1 MVHGLSRC
9 GLTIAVCALA
19 AAPVHAYILS
29 TRWSETATNQPTGP
43 QGSPVTIT
51 WSLAP
56 DQTAIPTTT
65 PSSPSTLI
73 GFLDSHWGAGPGGTD
88 LAQRPWFYIFNQ
100 SMERL
105 GAISGVT
112 FLYEP
117 NDDGITPTPEMG
129 RAFSN
134 AQAAAGDLGERGD
147 VRIGGNAFPPDKPYL
162 ALTYFPPYAEM
173 MFNTNEAP
181 NFTNSYDNYRYFRN
195 TVMHEAMHAAGVNH
209 VNSSTA
215 EFLAEPYITPNFDGP
230 QLDDILALQRHYGDA
245 LEKNGGNDAYGVATP
260 LGPLAAG
267 QSITRGTLGS
277 STVVDPSAIDFVS
290 IDDAS
295 DVDYFSFSL
304 AQPSTVTLDLA
315 PQGTTYPMGASA
327 GSQSSFN
334 TRMLSDLSLALF
346 DSSGTLQIGS
356 TANANGAGS
365 GETILTALASG
376 TYYARVTGAQN
387 DVQLYQI
394 GVSAVAA
401 TGADFNEDGFVDG
414 DDLTAWWG
422 EFGRAG
428 DATHQHGDSNG
439 DLAVDG
445 ADFLAWQRTLQMPM
459 MTANFTGVPEP
470 TGWALAMAAIMASL
484 HRRRN
489 RS

>member
-1 MVHGLSRC
+1 MMVHGFSRY
-9 GLTIAVCALA
+9 GLAIAVCALA
-19 AAPVHAYILS
+19 AAPAHAYVLA
-29 TRWSETATNQPTGP
+29 TRWSHTATNPTTGP
-43 QGSPVTIT
+43 QGSPVTLT

-56 DQTAIPTTT
+56 DQTSIPSTT
-65 PSSPSTLI
+65 PDSPSTLI

-88 LAQRPWFYIFNQ
+88 LTQRPWYFIFGQ

-112 FLYEP
+112 FVYEP
-117 NDDGITPTPEMG
+117 NDDGITPPLG
-129 RAFSN
+129 RPFSN

-162 ALTYFPPYAEM
+162 ALTFLPPYGEV

-181 NFTNSYDNYRYFRN
+181 NLTNSYDNYRYFRN
-195 TVMHEAMHAAGVNH
+195 TMMHEAMHAAGVH
-209 VNSSTA
+209 HAYSSTA
-215 EFLAEPYITPNFDGP
+215 NFLVEEVIITAFDGP

-245 LEKNGGNDAYGVATP
+245 LEKNGGNDAYGVATS
-260 LGPLAAG
+260 LGALSGG
-267 QSITRGTLGS
+267 QSITRGTLGN
-277 STVVDPSAIDFVS
+277 STAVDPSAVDFVS
-290 IDDAS
+290 IDDDS
-295 DVDYFSFSL
+295 DIDYFSFSL
-304 AQPSTVTLDLA
+304 TQHSTVTLDLT
-315 PQGTTYPMGASA
+315 PQGATYMMGSSA
-327 GSQSSFN
+327 GSQSPLN

-356 TANANGAGS
+356 TANANGAG
-365 GETILTALASG
+365 GEETIVTALESG

-401 TGADFNEDGFVDG
+401 AGADFNEDGFVDG
-414 DDLTAWWG
+414 DDLTAWGG

-428 DATHQHGDSNG
+428 DATHQHGDANG

-445 ADFLAWQRTLQMPM
+445 TDFLAWQRTLQMPM

-470 TGWALAMAAIMASL
+470 TGWALAVGALVALAPS
-484 HRRRN
+484 RRR
-489 RS
+489 SA